1 MFFVYVLKSQSYK
14 KSYVGHTDNL
24 DRRLKE
30 HNSERNNLTRRYMP
44 WNIVYT
50 EKYDN
55 IDDAVKREKFLKTT
69 TGRRFLKKIFVKI
82 IGKEN

>member
-30 HNSERNNLTRRYMP
+30 HNSGRNNFTRRYMP